1 VLFYGKDQKDLEF
14 LHNLEQSLVTR
25 NDLRQFLEMILAA
38 VQDRL
43 QAGGAFVAA
52 TNSGGMELVM
62 TTGKTN
68 WPEEDDSQSEL
79 MNLVRQSEG
88 PLALFRWSD
97 SLILPLYYSESD
109 GESELLGLLGVSGVK
124 SAHLEEEQRRSLS
137 QLAFRATIALRDRHT
152 QQQLFQ
158 SLEMLTSEIDYL
170 SELRVAGRYEP
181 GHVLDIT
188 KPVDAEMAVWVKEA
202 LTHYWGGPRLTESPL
217 LNLKIVQNMLES
229 YDGNYPNALRALLK
243 NAIERVRPG
252 GERRFTGEWILYN
265 ILDMKF
271 LEGKKVREI
280 AMKLAMSEADLYR
293 KQRVA
298 LEAVTREISL
308 MEHETNHHDVPETIK
323 E

>member
-1 VLFYGKDQKDLEF
+1 
-14 LHNLEQSLVTR
+14 
-25 NDLRQFLEMILAA
+25 MILAA
-38 VQDRL
+38 VRDRL

-52 TNSGGMELVM
+52 TNGDGLELVM

-68 WPEEDDSQSEL
+68 WPEEDDGQSEL

-88 PLALFRWSD
+88 PLDLFRWND
-97 SLILPLYYSESD
+97 SLIMPLYYSETE

-124 SAHLEEEQRRSLS
+124 SIHLEDEQRRSLS
-137 QLAFRATIALRDRHT
+137 QLAFRATIGLRDRHT

-158 SLEMLTSEIDYL
+158 SLELLTSEIDYL

-181 GHVLDIT
+181 DHVLDIT
-188 KPVDAEMAVWVKEA
+188 KPVDAEMAAWVKDA

-217 LNLKIVQNMLES
+217 LNLKIVQNMLAS
-229 YDGNYPNALRALLK
+229 YEGNYPNALRALLK
-243 NAIERVRPG
+243 NAIERVRPD

-298 LEAVTREISL
+298 LEAVTKEITL
-308 MEHETNHHDVPETIK
+308 MEQETNRTGKSETIIK
-323 E
+323 